1 MKANCPQCHRWWETE
16 LKSNPDL
23 FLWLGSLDLFK
34 ECIQLLGVLC
44 SNWWLWFLQRHQ
56 GEGREG
62 NKEHKGQEDGR
73 KGTED
78 GRKGQRMGE
87 RDRGW
92 EKGTGGPLQ
101 RQRRGGRDTEV
112 SPGLGLE
119 GSNVRSVH
127 FYTWRKILKI
137 RPSDS
142 HCRLRIQLHGHLLL
156 RPPGAIWG
164 EKQERLVLYSSGLDF
179 SQGWQ
184 LLRCGAWFYSFIP
197 SFIFFK
203 LFMYLGTLGL
213 SSASRM

>member
-87 RDRGW
+87 MGKRSQ
-92 EKGTGGPLQ
+92 EKKNNTWNSLVVQWLGHSAYIVGTQL
-101 RQRRGGRDTEV
+101 RC
-112 SPGLGLE
+112 L
-119 GSNVRSVH
+119 VRELRSHMPCCMV
-127 FYTWRKILKI
+127 KILK
-137 RPSDS
+137 
-142 HCRLRIQLHGHLLL
+142 
-156 RPPGAIWG
+156 
-164 EKQERLVLYSSGLDF
+164 KN
-179 SQGWQ
+179 
-184 LLRCGAWFYSFIP
+184 
-197 SFIFFK
+197 FFFLK
-203 LFMYLGTLGL
+203 EL
-213 SSASRM
+213 SP